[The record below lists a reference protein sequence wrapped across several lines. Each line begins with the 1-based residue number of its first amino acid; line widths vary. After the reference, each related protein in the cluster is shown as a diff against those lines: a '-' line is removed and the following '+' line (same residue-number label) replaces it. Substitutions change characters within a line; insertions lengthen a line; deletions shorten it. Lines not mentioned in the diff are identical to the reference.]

1 MNLRMRGSWSTLRL
15 RALDSIAHPI
25 PGTNP
30 PGGSTSSYLLPPDED
45 LATAKSMVHFEL
57 ASLIGFPT
65 VTKVQVKGCL
75 QTLSKN
81 EDVDDSLMGT

>member
-15 RALDSIAHPI
+15 QALDSIAHPI
-25 PGTNP
+25 PTNP
-30 PGGSTSSYLLPPDED
+30 PGGSTSSYLLLPDED
-45 LATAKSMVHFEL
+45 LATAKSMVRFEL